1 MPRMPSVKGVRSS
14 LLSPLRV
21 HLQGTIGFGRLCQ
34 IDLQKKGEA
43 MKDEMGNGPG
53 PHRRRW
59 GRMEGVE
66 EERVDELLELIWTL
80 REKGVSDL
88 DQLLGETKDV
98 EAKSIL
104 RLMIRDGLFHM
115 EGNRMVLKERGEE
128 KARELIRRHRLTERL
143 LSEIFELSEA
153 EVEEEACKLEHI
165 LSPGVTD
172 SVCTFLGHPPT
183 CIHGKP
189 IPRGECCVKF
199 KKEMTP
205 LVIPL
210 EELGL
215 GEKGRIVF
223 IHPRSHQ
230 RLDRLSSLGIVPGS
244 VLRMHQKNPSYVLQ
258 IGETTLALDRDIV
271 KDIYVKRAMD
281 AD

>member
-1 MPRMPSVKGVRSS
+1 MKEEFDG
-14 LLSPLRV
+14 
-21 HLQGTIGFGRLCQ
+21 
-34 IDLQKKGEA
+34 KK
-43 MKDEMGNGPG
+43 G
-53 PHRRRW
+53 PHRRMW
-59 GRMEGVE
+59 GLVHRVE

-88 DQLLGETKDV
+88 DQLLENTPDV

-104 RLMIRDGLFHM
+104 RLMIKDGLFQM

-128 KARELIRRHRLTERL
+128 KAREIIRRHRLTERL
-143 LSEIFELSEA
+143 LSEIFEMSEE

-165 LSPGVTD
+165 LSPGVTE

-189 IPRGECCVKF
+189 IPRGECCAKF
-199 KKEMTP
+199 KKEMKP

-215 GEKGRIVF
+215 GEEGRIVF
-223 IHPRSHQ
+223 IAPKSHQ
-230 RLDRLSSLGIVPGS
+230 RLDRLSTLGIVPGS
-244 VLRMHQKNPSYVLQ
+244 IVRMHQKNPSHVIQ
-258 IGETTLALDRDIV
+258 IGETTLALDREIV
-271 KDIYVKRAMD
+271 KDIYVKRTTTTH
-281 AD
+281 